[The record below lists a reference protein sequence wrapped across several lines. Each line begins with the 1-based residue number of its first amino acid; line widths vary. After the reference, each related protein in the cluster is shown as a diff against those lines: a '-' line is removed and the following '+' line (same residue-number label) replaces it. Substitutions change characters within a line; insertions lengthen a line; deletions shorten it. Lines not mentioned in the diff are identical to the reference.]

1 MTAQIHKLQS
11 FAVGEWHTSNA
22 DGIVLNNAIT
32 GEAVAS
38 ISSDGLDFADM
49 VNYAR
54 NVGGPALRK
63 FTFHERA
70 IMLKELGAYL
80 LQHKEF
86 LYECS
91 KATGATRS
99 DSWVD
104 IEGGIG
110 TLFSVSSKARIGMP
124 NSKVYIDG
132 EQEGLSR
139 NGTFIGQHVYTPIQG
154 VAVQIN
160 AFNFPCWGMLE
171 KLAPAIVAGVPSIV
185 KPGSQTAFLTE
196 LMVKHIVESG
206 ILPPGAIQL
215 VCGST
220 GDLLDHMTY
229 EDVVGFTGSASTGLM
244 LKQHPV
250 IARENTRFVMEAD
263 SLNCCIL
270 GKDVEPDSVEFKLY
284 IKEVANEITTKA
296 GQKCTAIRRAIVP
309 ENRIEA
315 VSQALSER
323 LAKVTVGNP
332 DNENV
337 RMGSLAGLDQR
348 KDVLSA
354 VAKLREDSEL
364 VYGDLDNF
372 DVIGAD
378 AESGAF
384 VSPMVLLSN
393 NSKDAVAHD
402 IEAFGPVSTLI
413 AYKDTGDAVELAAR
427 GKGSLVGSLIT
438 NDPNIARDI
447 TLGAAPHHGRFLILN
462 EECAK
467 ESTGH
472 GSPLPQLIHGGPG
485 RAGGGE
491 EQGGV
496 RGVKH
501 FMQRTAL
508 QGSPNMLSAVTGTYM
523 QGASRNTDT
532 IHPFKKNFEELE
544 VGDTVITEKREITL
558 ELIEEFAGLSGDKFY
573 AHMDE
578 DAAQR
583 NPFFDGRVAHGYL
596 LVSVAAGLFVWPGE
610 GPVLANT
617 GLENLSFQQPVYPGD
632 VIQIQFTCKQKK
644 NRLTEV
650 WGEVRWDTTIIN
662 QNGEVCAN
670 YDVLTGVA
678 NDDNSANDKKE
689 VS

>member
-1 MTAQIHKLQS
+1 MTSQINMLQS
-11 FAVGEWHTSNA
+11 YAVGEWFTSA
-22 DGIVLNNAIT
+22 EEGMTLTHAIT
-32 GEAVAS
+32 GDAVAQ
-38 ISSDGLDFADM
+38 ISSSGLDFSDM
-49 VNYAR
+49 VSHAR
-54 NVGGPALRK
+54 NVGSPNLAQY
-63 FTFHERA
+63 TFHERA
-70 IMLKELGAYL
+70 LMLKKLGGYL
-80 LQHKEF
+80 MERKEIF
-86 LYECS
+86 YEMS
-91 KATGATRS
+91 KATGSTRS

-124 NSKVYIDG
+124 NSQVYIDG
-132 EQEGLSR
+132 DTERLSR
-139 NGTFIGQHVYTPIQG
+139 NGTFIGQHIYTPLQG

-196 LMVKHIVESG
+196 LMVRHIIESN
-206 ILPPGAIQL
+206 ILPAGALQL

-263 SLNCCIL
+263 SLNCSIL
-270 GKDVEPDSVEFKLY
+270 GTDVEPGSAEFDLY
-284 IKEVANEITTKA
+284 IKEVAREMTGKS

-309 ENRIEA
+309 ENRINEVAEA
-315 VSQALSER
+315 LCAR
-323 LAKVTVGNP
+323 LAKITVGNP
-332 DNENV
+332 DNETV
-337 RMGSLAGLDQR
+337 RMGALAGLSQR
-348 KDVLSA
+348 DDVRSA
-354 VAKLREDSEL
+354 VAKLQEQSEL
-364 VYGDLDNF
+364 VYGDVNSV
-372 DVIGAD
+372 DVID
-378 AESGAF
+378 ASNDTGAF
-384 VSPMVLLSN
+384 ISPILLLSR
-393 NSKDAVAHD
+393 DAQNTAAHD

-413 AYKDTGDAVELAAR
+413 PYTDAEQAITLAAR
-427 GKGSLVGSLIT
+427 GKGSLVGSIVT
-438 NDPNIARDI
+438 NSPDFAHDV
-447 TLGAAPHHGRFLILN
+447 TLGAAPHHGRILVLN
-462 EECAK
+462 EACAK

-496 RGVKH
+496 RGIKH

-508 QGSPNMLSAVTGTYM
+508 QGSPDMLSTITATYM
-523 QGASRNTDT
+523 QGAERNTDT
-532 IHPFKKNFEELE
+532 IHPFKKNFEEIE
-544 VGDTVITEKREITL
+544 IGDTVVSQKREISL
-558 ELIEEFAGLSGDKFY
+558 ELIEEFAALSGDVFY

-578 DAAQR
+578 EAAKR

-596 LVSVAAGLFVWPGE
+596 LISAAAGLFVWPGE

-617 GLENLSFQQPVYPGD
+617 GLENLSFQKPVYPGD
-632 VIQIQFTCKQKK
+632 TIQVQFTCKQKK
-644 NRLTEV
+644 DRLTET

-662 QNGEVCAN
+662 QDGEVCAN

-678 NDDNSANDKKE
+678 NTK
-689 VS
+689 

>member
-1 MTAQIHKLQS
+1 MTSQINKLQS
-11 FAVGEWHTSNA
+11 YAVGEWFTST
-22 DGIVLNNAIT
+22 DEGVTLTHAIT
-32 GEAVAS
+32 GNAVAQV
-38 ISSDGLDFADM
+38 SSKGLDFSDM
-49 VNYAR
+49 VKHAR
-54 NVGGPALRK
+54 EVGSYNLAK
-63 FTFHERA
+63 YTFHERA
-70 IMLKELGAYL
+70 LMLKKLGGYLMERKEYFYEL
-80 LQHKEF
+80 
-86 LYECS
+86 S
-91 KATGATRS
+91 KATGSTRS

-124 NSKVYIDG
+124 NSQVYIDG
-132 EQEGLSR
+132 DTERLSR
-139 NGTFIGQHVYTPIQG
+139 NGTFIGQHIYTPLQG

-196 LMVKHIVESG
+196 LMVRHIIESN
-206 ILPPGAIQL
+206 ILPAGALQL

-263 SLNCCIL
+263 SLNCSIL
-270 GKDVEPDSVEFKLY
+270 GIDVEPGSVEFDLY
-284 IKEVANEITTKA
+284 IKEVAREMTGKS

-309 ENRIEA
+309 ENRINA
-315 VSQALSER
+315 VAEALSAR
-323 LAKVTVGNP
+323 LAKITVGNP
-332 DNENV
+332 DNEAV
-337 RMGSLAGLDQR
+337 RMGALAGLSQR
-348 KDVLSA
+348 EDVRSA
-354 VAKLREDSEL
+354 VAKLQEQSEL
-364 VYGDLDNF
+364 VFGDANTV
-372 DVIGAD
+372 DVIDAD
-378 AESGAF
+378 IDTGAF
-384 VSPMVLLSN
+384 ISPILLLSHDSK
-393 NSKDAVAHD
+393 NSAAHD

-413 AYKDTGDAVELAAR
+413 PYTDTEQAVTLAAR
-427 GKGSLVGSLIT
+427 GKGSLVGSIVT
-438 NDPNIARDI
+438 NSSDFARDV
-447 TLGAAPHHGRFLILN
+447 TLGAAPHHGRILVLN
-462 EECAK
+462 ETCAK

-508 QGSPNMLSAVTGTYM
+508 QGSPDMLSAITGTYM
-523 QGASRNTDT
+523 QGSARNTDT
-532 IHPFKKNFEELE
+532 IHPFKKNFEEIE
-544 VGDTVITEKREITL
+544 IGDTVISEKREISL
-558 ELIEEFAGLSGDKFY
+558 ELIEEFAGLSGDVFY

-578 DAAQR
+578 EAAKR

-596 LVSVAAGLFVWPGE
+596 LISAAAGLFVWPGE

-617 GLENLSFQQPVYPGD
+617 GLENLSFQKPVYPGD
-632 VIQIQFTCKQKK
+632 TIQVQFTCKQKK
-644 NRLTEV
+644 DRLTEK

-662 QNGEVCAN
+662 QDGEVCAN

-678 NDDNSANDKKE
+678 NAE
-689 VS
+689 

>member
-1 MTAQIHKLQS
+1 MLQS
-11 FAVGEWHTSNA
+11 YAVGEWFTSA
-22 DGIVLNNAIT
+22 EEGMTLTNAIT
-32 GEAVAS
+32 GDAVAQ
-38 ISSDGLDFADM
+38 ISSSGLDFSDM
-49 VNYAR
+49 VSHAR
-54 NVGGPALRK
+54 NVGSPNLAQY
-63 FTFHERA
+63 TFHERA
-70 IMLKELGAYL
+70 LMLKKLGGYL
-80 LQHKEF
+80 MERKEIF
-86 LYECS
+86 YEMS
-91 KATGATRS
+91 KATGSTRS

-124 NSKVYIDG
+124 NSQVYIDG
-132 EQEGLSR
+132 DTERLSR
-139 NGTFIGQHVYTPIQG
+139 NGTFIGQHIYTPLQG

-196 LMVKHIVESG
+196 LMVRHIIESN
-206 ILPPGAIQL
+206 ILPAGALQL

-263 SLNCCIL
+263 SLNCSIL
-270 GKDVEPDSVEFKLY
+270 GTDVEPGSAEFDLY
-284 IKEVANEITTKA
+284 IKEVAREMTGKS

-309 ENRIEA
+309 ENRINEVAEA
-315 VSQALSER
+315 LCAR
-323 LAKVTVGNP
+323 LAKITVGNP
-332 DNENV
+332 DNETV
-337 RMGSLAGLDQR
+337 RMGALAGLSQR
-348 KDVLSA
+348 DDVRSA
-354 VAKLREDSEL
+354 VAKLQEQSEL
-364 VYGDLDNF
+364 VYGDINSV
-372 DVIGAD
+372 DVID
-378 AESGAF
+378 ASNDTGAF
-384 VSPMVLLSN
+384 ISPILLLSR
-393 NSKDAVAHD
+393 DAQNTAAHD

-413 AYKDTGDAVELAAR
+413 PYTDAEQAITLAAR
-427 GKGSLVGSLIT
+427 GKGSLVGSIVT
-438 NDPNIARDI
+438 NSPDFAHDV
-447 TLGAAPHHGRFLILN
+447 TLGAAPHHGRILVLN
-462 EECAK
+462 EACAK

-496 RGVKH
+496 RGIKH

-508 QGSPNMLSAVTGTYM
+508 QGSPDMLSTITATYM
-523 QGASRNTDT
+523 QGAERNTDT
-532 IHPFKKNFEELE
+532 IHPFKKNFEEIE
-544 VGDTVITEKREITL
+544 IGDTVVSQKREISL
-558 ELIEEFAGLSGDKFY
+558 ELIEEFAALSGDVFY

-578 DAAQR
+578 EAAKR

-596 LVSVAAGLFVWPGE
+596 LISAAAGLFVWPGE

-617 GLENLSFQQPVYPGD
+617 GLENLSFQKPVYPGD
-632 VIQIQFTCKQKK
+632 TIQVQFTCKQKK
-644 NRLTEV
+644 DRLTET

-662 QNGEVCAN
+662 QDGEVCAN

-678 NDDNSANDKKE
+678 NTK
-689 VS
+689 

>member
-1 MTAQIHKLQS
+1 MLQS
-11 FAVGEWHTSNA
+11 YAVGEWFTSA
-22 DGIVLNNAIT
+22 EEGMTLTNAIT
-32 GEAVAS
+32 GDAVAQ
-38 ISSDGLDFADM
+38 ISSSGLDFSDM
-49 VNYAR
+49 VSHAR
-54 NVGGPALRK
+54 NVGSPNLAQY
-63 FTFHERA
+63 TFHERA
-70 IMLKELGAYL
+70 LMLKKLGGYL
-80 LQHKEF
+80 MERKEIF
-86 LYECS
+86 YEMS
-91 KATGATRS
+91 KATGSTRS

-124 NSKVYIDG
+124 NSQVYIDG
-132 EQEGLSR
+132 DTERLSR
-139 NGTFIGQHVYTPIQG
+139 NGTFIGQHIYTPLQG

-196 LMVKHIVESG
+196 LMVRHIIESN
-206 ILPPGAIQL
+206 ILPAGALQL

-263 SLNCCIL
+263 SLNCSIL
-270 GKDVEPDSVEFKLY
+270 GTDVEPGSAEFDLY
-284 IKEVANEITTKA
+284 IKEVAREMTGKS

-309 ENRIEA
+309 ENRINEVAEA
-315 VSQALSER
+315 LCAR
-323 LAKVTVGNP
+323 LAKITVGNP
-332 DNENV
+332 DNETV
-337 RMGSLAGLDQR
+337 RMGALAGLSQR
-348 KDVLSA
+348 DDVRSA
-354 VAKLREDSEL
+354 VAKLQEQSEL
-364 VYGDLDNF
+364 VYGDVNSV
-372 DVIGAD
+372 DVID
-378 AESGAF
+378 ASNDTGAF
-384 VSPMVLLSN
+384 ISPILLLSR
-393 NSKDAVAHD
+393 DAQNTAAHD

-413 AYKDTGDAVELAAR
+413 PYTDAEQAITLAAR
-427 GKGSLVGSLIT
+427 GKGSLVGSIVT
-438 NDPNIARDI
+438 NSPDFARDV
-447 TLGAAPHHGRFLILN
+447 TLGAAPHHGRILVLN
-462 EECAK
+462 EACAK

-496 RGVKH
+496 RGIKH

-508 QGSPNMLSAVTGTYM
+508 QGSPDMLSTITATYM
-523 QGASRNTDT
+523 QGAERNTDT
-532 IHPFKKNFEELE
+532 IHPFKKNFEEIE
-544 VGDTVITEKREITL
+544 IGDTVVSQKREISL
-558 ELIEEFAGLSGDKFY
+558 ELIEEFAALSGDVFY

-578 DAAQR
+578 EAAKR

-596 LVSVAAGLFVWPGE
+596 LISAAAGLFVWPGE

-617 GLENLSFQQPVYPGD
+617 GLENLSFQKPVYPGD
-632 VIQIQFTCKQKK
+632 TIQVQFTCKQKK
-644 NRLTEV
+644 DRLTET

-662 QNGEVCAN
+662 QDGEVCAN

-678 NDDNSANDKKE
+678 NTK
-689 VS
+689 

>member
-1 MTAQIHKLQS
+1 MTSQINMLQS
-11 FAVGEWHTSNA
+11 YAVGEWFTSA
-22 DGIVLNNAIT
+22 EEGMTLTNAIT
-32 GEAVAS
+32 GDAVAQ
-38 ISSDGLDFADM
+38 ISSSGLDFSDM
-49 VNYAR
+49 VSHAR
-54 NVGGPALRK
+54 NVGSPNLAQY
-63 FTFHERA
+63 TFHERA
-70 IMLKELGAYL
+70 LMLKKLGGYL
-80 LQHKEF
+80 MERKEIF
-86 LYECS
+86 YEMS
-91 KATGATRS
+91 KATGSTRS

-124 NSKVYIDG
+124 NSQVYIDG
-132 EQEGLSR
+132 DTERLSR
-139 NGTFIGQHVYTPIQG
+139 NGTFIGQHIYTPLQG

-196 LMVKHIVESG
+196 LMVRHIIESN
-206 ILPPGAIQL
+206 ILPAGALQL

-263 SLNCCIL
+263 SLNCSIL
-270 GKDVEPDSVEFKLY
+270 GTDVEPGSAEFDLY
-284 IKEVANEITTKA
+284 IKEVAREMTGKS

-309 ENRIEA
+309 ENRINEVAEA
-315 VSQALSER
+315 LCAR
-323 LAKVTVGNP
+323 LAKITVGNP
-332 DNENV
+332 DNETV
-337 RMGSLAGLDQR
+337 RMGALAGLSQR
-348 KDVLSA
+348 DDVRSA
-354 VAKLREDSEL
+354 VAKLQEQSEL
-364 VYGDLDNF
+364 VYGDVNSV
-372 DVIGAD
+372 DVID
-378 AESGAF
+378 ASNDTGAF
-384 VSPMVLLSN
+384 ISPILLLSR
-393 NSKDAVAHD
+393 DAQNTAAHD

-413 AYKDTGDAVELAAR
+413 PYTDAEQAITLAAR
-427 GKGSLVGSLIT
+427 GKGSLVGSIVT
-438 NDPNIARDI
+438 NSPDFAHDV
-447 TLGAAPHHGRFLILN
+447 TLGAAPHHGRILVLN
-462 EECAK
+462 EACAK

-496 RGVKH
+496 RGIKH

-508 QGSPNMLSAVTGTYM
+508 QGSPDMLSTITATYM
-523 QGASRNTDT
+523 QGAERNTDT
-532 IHPFKKNFEELE
+532 IHPFKKNFEEIE
-544 VGDTVITEKREITL
+544 IGDTVVSQKREISL
-558 ELIEEFAGLSGDKFY
+558 ELIEEFAALSGDVFY

-578 DAAQR
+578 EAAKR

-596 LVSVAAGLFVWPGE
+596 LISAAAGLFVWPGE

-617 GLENLSFQQPVYPGD
+617 GLENLSFQKPVYPGD
-632 VIQIQFTCKQKK
+632 TIQVQFTCKQKK
-644 NRLTEV
+644 DRLTET

-662 QNGEVCAN
+662 QDGEVCAN

-678 NDDNSANDKKE
+678 NTK
-689 VS
+689 